1 MVPMDITTCLM
12 MTEGQQECWQ
22 TLCHDLT
29 ARLATAEI
37 ELQNAHADYQQVE
50 AARQQLEEKLEETQA
65 QKQALIDASAAQ
77 TRQFSETLKRLRQN
91 QAQIVQAEKMSSL
104 GQLVAGVAHEINNPV
119 NFIYGN
125 LSHAGDYI
133 QDLTTLLA
141 LYQNHYP
148 QPVAAIQAEAEAI
161 DLDFLIEDLPKLLT
175 SMKIGAERIQKI
187 VLSLRSFSRM
197 DEAEVKEVNI
207 HEGIDSTLMI
217 LQNRLKAKSDRPAIV
232 VVKQYSELPEV
243 ECYAGQLNQVFMNV
257 LANAIDALEENFEK
271 SASHIEIEALAESL
285 EATQMAPTITIGT
298 EVIDCDRVRIR
309 VADNGSGIPEPVQT
323 KLFDPFFTTKP
334 LGKGTGLGLS
344 ISYQII
350 SERHAGSLKCISSP
364 GQGSEFVIEIPV
376 RSRQK

>member
-1 MVPMDITTCLM
+1 MVPMDITTCLL

-22 TLCHDLT
+22 ALCHDLT
-29 ARLATAEI
+29 ARLTTAEI

-65 QKQALIDASAAQ
+65 QQQALIDASAAQ
-77 TRQFSETLKRLRQN
+77 TRQFSETLKQLRQN

-148 QPVAAIQAEAEAI
+148 QPVAAIQAKAEAI

-175 SMKIGAERIQKI
+175 SMKVGAERIQKI

-217 LQNRLKAKSDRPAIV
+217 LQNRLKAKPDRPKIA
-232 VVKQYSELPEV
+232 VVKNYSELPEV
-243 ECYAGQLNQVFMNV
+243 ECYAGQLNQVFMNL
-257 LANAIDALEENFEK
+257 LANAIDALEE
-271 SASHIEIEALAESL
+271 SI
-285 EATQMAPTITIGT
+285 EATQNPAPKITICT
-298 EVIDCDRVRIR
+298 EVLNSDRIR
-309 VADNGSGIPEPVQT
+309 IRIADNGPGIPEPVQQ

-334 LGKGTGLGLS
+334 VGRGTGLGLS

-350 SERHAGSLKCISSP
+350 TERHAGNLKCVSSP
-364 GQGSEFVIEIPV
+364 EQGAEFVLEIPV
-376 RSRQK
+376 RSRQKSIAVSPTK